1 MLKIPNRGDFVKVNP
16 EARTSLIF
24 PEHNTP
30 FQVKQR
36 KKDLEEYDYV
46 GLVCKVNATNKERVV
61 VCLSFGAEIHWYHL
75 SDLEAM
81 KD

>member
-1 MLKIPNRGDFVKVNP
+1 MLRIPNRGDFVKVNP
-16 EARTSLIF
+16 EARTSLIL

-46 GLVCKVNATNKERVV
+46 GLVCKVNATNKERKERL
-61 VCLSFGAEIHWYHL
+61 CLVYFQNY
-75 SDLEAM
+75 SDLEL
-81 KD
+81 